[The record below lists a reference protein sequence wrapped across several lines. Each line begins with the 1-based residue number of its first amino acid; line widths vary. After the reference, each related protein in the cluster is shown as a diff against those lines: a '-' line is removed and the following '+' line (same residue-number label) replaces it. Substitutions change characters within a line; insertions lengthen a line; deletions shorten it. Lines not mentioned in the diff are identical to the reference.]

1 MHIFFH
7 AQLQQKIIDGIYCG
21 RPKWI
26 WSLTLHSLRAEKF
39 SLSLSTKNFNP
50 KMASGYLHTYVLQE
64 QHKNKVLE
72 KFLVVLVTPKVQSK
86 KL

>member
-1 MHIFFH
+1 
-7 AQLQQKIIDGIYCG
+7 
-21 RPKWI
+21 
-26 WSLTLHSLRAEKF
+26 
-39 SLSLSTKNFNP
+39 
-50 KMASGYLHTYVLQE
+50 MASGYYLLTYILQE